1 MRKAQGGMSAAILVA
16 IIAAVIVLY
25 ILFLP
30 SEERMDLLNITE
42 EKENG
47 GEDEISENVLLLE
60 YPREM
65 VHFGEK
71 IIEHNIDSVNLY
83 IKKEDSVLKQVDSAY
98 IKNGWF
104 DKKTKDI
111 DFKVELDKIDKI
123 IISFNVKKHN
133 GILTIKLNGNEI
145 YNNEVTTANI
155 EPITLPKEYLKEDNT
170 LTLSVSGVGVNFWRT
185 NEYILDKLKL
195 IASIVD
201 KGSMASENIF
211 LISDEEKSLVKE
223 TSLRFSPE
231 CSIKEVGPLEILV
244 NSRLIHSTVPDCGAY
259 AKLEFSPIYLLSGEN
274 TLTFKTD
281 NGHYLIDRILIRAD
295 LKETPSY
302 VYYFDLTQEQ
312 LEDVEDGSKD
322 VNLTFTFV
330 DDEELKEATL
340 YINGR
345 KTNIPRTYDLVW
357 SKELNSYVKEGSNS
371 LKIKPEVTMEVAELR
386 VEITD

>member
-1 MRKAQGGMSAAILVA
+1 MSAAILVA

-42 EKENG
+42 EKEDG

-83 IKKEDSVLKQVDSAY
+83 IKEEDSVLKQVDSAY

-123 IISFNVKKHN
+123 IISFNVKKHK

-155 EPITLPKEYLKEDNT
+155 DPITLPKEYLKEDNT

-231 CSIKEVGPLEILV
+231 CSVKEVGPLEILV
-244 NSRLIHSTVPDCGAY
+244 NNRLIHSTIPDCGAY

-281 NGHYLIDRILIRAD
+281 KGHYLIDRILIRTD

-312 LEDVEDGSKD
+312 LEDIEDDDKD

-345 KTNIPRTYDLVW
+345 KTNIPRTYDLTW
-357 SKELNSYVKEGSNS
+357 SKNIDSYVKEGSNS

>member
-83 IKKEDSVLKQVDSAY
+83 IKEEDSVLKQVDSAY

-133 GILTIKLNGNEI
+133 
-145 YNNEVTTANI
+145 
-155 EPITLPKEYLKEDNT
+155 
-170 LTLSVSGVGVNFWRT
+170 
-185 NEYILDKLKL
+185 
-195 IASIVD
+195 
-201 KGSMASENIF
+201 
-211 LISDEEKSLVKE
+211 
-223 TSLRFSPE
+223 
-231 CSIKEVGPLEILV
+231 
-244 NSRLIHSTVPDCGAY
+244 
-259 AKLEFSPIYLLSGEN
+259 
-274 TLTFKTD
+274 
-281 NGHYLIDRILIRAD
+281 
-295 LKETPSY
+295 
-302 VYYFDLTQEQ
+302 
-312 LEDVEDGSKD
+312 
-322 VNLTFTFV
+322 
-330 DDEELKEATL
+330 
-340 YINGR
+340 
-345 KTNIPRTYDLVW
+345 
-357 SKELNSYVKEGSNS
+357 
-371 LKIKPEVTMEVAELR
+371 
-386 VEITD
+386 